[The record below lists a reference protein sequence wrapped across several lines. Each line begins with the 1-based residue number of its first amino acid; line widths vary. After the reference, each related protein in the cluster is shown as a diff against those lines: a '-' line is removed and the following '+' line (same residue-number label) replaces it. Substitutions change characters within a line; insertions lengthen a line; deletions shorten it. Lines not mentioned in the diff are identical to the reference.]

1 MGTILRYL
9 LFLIL
14 IFPALCRAQWHFE
27 EQAIMGTSVKVTFWH
42 NDEVQ
47 AKKIASAFFA
57 EMERINQ
64 LMSPYIESSELY
76 SINKNAG
83 IKEVSIGEELYQLI
97 ELSIEIGNQTKGA
110 FDITFASVGFLYNYR
125 ERINPN
131 QESLL
136 NNQALI
142 DYRQIKLNPQKQSV
156 LLAQK
161 GMKIDLGGIAKGY
174 AVDNAVSLL
183 QTLGVT
189 SALVSAGGD
198 TKALGKHGQRPWLLA
213 IQDPRKK
220 GKHAIQLPME
230 DEAISTSG
238 DYERYFIKEGIRHHH
253 IIDPKTGR
261 SASEVQSVSII
272 GAKSVMTDAL
282 STSVFVLGVKEGLA
296 LINQMPAYEALIIDK
311 DRKLHFSNG
320 LLAN

>member
-1 MGTILRYL
+1 
-9 LFLIL
+9 
-14 IFPALCRAQWHFE
+14 
-27 EQAIMGTSVKVTFWH
+27 MGTSVKVTFWH

-97 ELSIEIGNQTKGA
+97 ELSIEIGNQTNGA

-156 LLAQK
+156 LLTQE

-174 AVDNAVSLL
+174 AVDNAVALL

>member
-1 MGTILRYL
+1 MRYL

-42 NDEVQ
+42 NDEVH

-57 EMERINQ
+57 EMQRINQ

-83 IKEVSIGEELYQLI
+83 IKEVVIGEELYQLI
-97 ELSIEIGNQTKGA
+97 KLSIDISNQTNGA

-125 ERINPN
+125 ERIKPN
-131 QESLL
+131 QELL
-136 NNQALI
+136 QNNQALI

-183 QTLGVT
+183 KTLGVT

-198 TKALGKHGQRPWLLA
+198 TKALGKHGERPWLLA

-238 DYERYFIKEGIRHHH
+238 DYERYFIKDGIRHHH

>member
-1 MGTILRYL
+1 
-9 LFLIL
+9 
-14 IFPALCRAQWHFE
+14 
-27 EQAIMGTSVKVTFWH
+27 MGTSVKLTFWH

-131 QESLL
+131 QELLL

-156 LLAQK
+156 LLTQA
-161 GMKIDLGGIAKGY
+161 GMKIDLGGIAKGF
-174 AVDNAVSLL
+174 AVDNAVALL

-238 DYERYFIKEGIRHHH
+238 DYERYFIKDGIRHHH
-253 IIDPKTGR
+253 IIDPQTGR